1 MGLQVY
7 DTIYAF
13 LDGIFLQELTDS
25 DLSWEGDN
33 VRVMT
38 LAKGF
43 GGVSP
48 GPKVLVVAL
57 SHMMPATG
65 SEFDAPS
72 AFVHVTIHELKP
84 IKGATGQTI
93 ISPGFTDA
101 PKANAGVGKASTE
114 SYTFVGQPHVWA

>member
-25 DLSWEGDN
+25 DLSWAGDN
-33 VRVMT
+33 VRVM
-38 LAKGF
+38 
-43 GGVSP
+43 
-48 GPKVLVVAL
+48 VLVVAL

-72 AFVHVTIHELKP
+72 AFVNVTIHELKL

-93 ISPGFTDA
+93 ISQGFIEA

-114 SYTFVGQPHVWA
+114 SYTFVGQPNVWA